1 MMDDGVK
8 EKQRDDDVRVQD
20 ISEVL
25 LEAVE
30 NAGEAPEA
38 VTARFEPGL

>member
-1 MMDDGVK
+1 MDDGVK
-8 EKQRDDDVRVQD
+8 EKQRDEEVRVQD

-30 NAGEAPEA
+30 HAEEPPET
-38 VTARFEPGL
+38 VPARFEPGL